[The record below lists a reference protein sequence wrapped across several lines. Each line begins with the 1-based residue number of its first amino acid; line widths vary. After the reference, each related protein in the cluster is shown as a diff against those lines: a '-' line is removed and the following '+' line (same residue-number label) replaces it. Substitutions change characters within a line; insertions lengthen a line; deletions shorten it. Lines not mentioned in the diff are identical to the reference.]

1 MSSSLSYNISE
12 IALMMIHVRDQM
24 KIFHWQTKNYAKHI
38 ASDTFV
44 TNLTT
49 NLDLFIETI
58 QGKYGKR
65 LSFKKN
71 MKTIEFD
78 NIDDKNIDKVLKN
91 FAKWLSLKLPTLLD
105 MKNYDNSELLNIRD
119 EILSQTNQTLYLFS
133 LE

>member
-1 MSSSLSYNISE
+1 MSSFDISE

-38 ASDTFV
+38 ASDAFV

-65 LSFKKN
+65 LSIKKTH
-71 MKTIEFD
+71 KTIEFD
-78 NIDDKNIDKVLKN
+78 NIDDKNIEKVLRN
-91 FAKWLSLKLPTLLD
+91 FAKWLSFKLPNLLD
-105 MKNYDNSELLNIRD
+105 TKNFDNTELLNIRD
-119 EILSQTNQTLYLFS
+119 EILTQTNQTLYLFS
-133 LE
+133 LQ